1 MKYRIVF
8 RKEVEDDI
16 VEAYHW
22 YEEKSV
28 GLGEEYL
35 RMFRTSVAETERHP
49 LAWNKVYKEL
59 RRCLF
64 KRFPYSVYYT
74 VSKKDIVVYGI
85 IHSARNPVFT
95 EQLLGNR

>member
-28 GLGEEYL
+28 GLGEE
-35 RMFRTSVAETERHP
+35 
-49 LAWNKVYKEL
+49 
-59 RRCLF
+59 
-64 KRFPYSVYYT
+64 
-74 VSKKDIVVYGI
+74 
-85 IHSARNPVFT
+85 
-95 EQLLGNR
+95 